1 MKTEEFERYFSIA
14 RLEEM
19 RKGRAYYEGQNDILE
34 RERTIIIRKNKYNL
48 KHLSN
53 NRIAHPF
60 LRKLVDQKIGY
71 LLSLPFS
78 THTDDETLAKRLA
91 LFFSKSFL
99 RQLKAIGRDAVVC
112 GCGWLA
118 VYYDEN
124 GQLKTRRIAPETIA
138 PICDEDDIDKISA
151 IIRRYEQNGAR
162 MYEEWTTNGVN
173 RFIDDNGELRLIE
186 EGGHF
191 TIGEQTFTWE
201 RLPLI
206 QFRYNADAKPL
217 ITLLKPLIDDYDERV
232 SDVAN
237 LLADTP
243 NNVKL
248 VKGHVEDP
256 EEFVRNLATLNC
268 LFIGEGGDVQN
279 LESRVD
285 IATHEAHLNRLR
297 KDIFDAGCGVDTQ
310 EAQAGDLSGT
320 AIRYRYSE
328 LDLDCKN
335 MGAEFAEALENLA
348 WFICEDMRIKGE
360 GDHEAVIDVI
370 WNTDHII
377 NELQTVQILAAS
389 KGLISDATIIENH
402 PYVTDP
408 EAERQ
413 RIAEEIQA
421 DNTEY

>member
-1 MKTEEFERYFSIA
+1 MKAEELDRYFNGA
-14 RLEEM
+14 RVEEM
-19 RKGRAYYEGQNDILE
+19 RKGRAYYAGQNDILE
-34 RERTIIIRKNKYNL
+34 RERTIIIRKSTYKL

-71 LLSLPFS
+71 LLAQPFS
-78 THTDDETLAKRLA
+78 THTDDEA
-91 LFFSKSFL
+91 LSERMSAFFDKAFL

-112 GCGWLA
+112 GAGWLA
-118 VYYDEN
+118 VHYDED
-124 GQLKTRRIAPETIA
+124 GQLKTRRLAPETVA
-138 PICDEDDIDKISA
+138 PIYDPEDIDR
-151 IIRRYEQNGAR
+151 IIGAVRRYEQSGTLI
-162 MYEEWTTNGVN
+162 YEMWTAEGVQ
-173 RFIDDNGELRLIE
+173 RFVNDGGELQRIE
-186 EGGHF
+186 ERGHF
-191 TIGEQTFTWE
+191 TIGNTSYNWE

-206 QFRYNADAKPL
+206 QFRYNADARPL
-217 ITLLKPLIDDYDERV
+217 ISLIKPLIDDYDERV

-268 LFIGEGGDVQN
+268 LFIGDGGDVQN
-279 LESRVD
+279 LESKVD
-285 IATHEAHLNRLR
+285 VATHEAHLNRLR
-297 KDIFDAGCGVDTQ
+297 KDIFDAGSGVDTQ
-310 EAQAGDLSGT
+310 EAAAGDLSGT

-335 MGAEFAEALENLA
+335 MGAEFAEALEKLA

-360 GDHEAVIDVI
+360 GEHEAKIDIV

-402 PYVTDP
+402 PYVTDV
-408 EAERQ
+408 EAEKQ
-413 RIAEEIQA
+413 RIAEELQA
-421 DNTEY
+421 DAAEY

>member
-1 MKTEEFERYFSIA
+1 MKTQELERFFIPSK
-14 RLEEM
+14 REEM
-19 RKGRAYYEGQNDILE
+19 EKGRAYYAGQNDILT
-34 RERTIIIRKNKYNL
+34 RERSIIIRKHKFNL
-48 KHLSN
+48 NHLSN

-71 LLSLPFS
+71 LLALPFS
-78 THTDDETLAKRLA
+78 AHTDDEALAERLGD
-91 LFFSKSFL
+91 FFDKAFL
-99 RQLKAIGRDAVVC
+99 RQLKAVGRDAVVC
-112 GCGWLA
+112 GAGWMA
-118 VYYDEN
+118 VYYDEA
-124 GQLKTRRIAPETIA
+124 GQLRTRRIAPETVA
-138 PICDEDDIDKISA
+138 PIYDAQDIDRITGAVRK
-151 IIRRYEQNGAR
+151 YEQNGTR
-162 MYEEWTTNGVN
+162 FYELWTADGV
-173 RFIDDNGELRLIE
+173 RTFTDDGGELVQVAER
-186 EGGHF
+186 GHF
-191 TIGEQTFTWE
+191 SVGEEQYNWE

-206 QFRYNADAKPL
+206 QFRYNADARPL
-217 ITLLKPLIDDYDERV
+217 ITLIKPLIDDYDARV
-232 SDVAN
+232 SDVSN

-248 VKGHVEDP
+248 VRGHVDDP

-268 LFIGEGGDVQN
+268 LFVGDGGDVQN
-279 LESRVD
+279 LESKVD
-285 IATHEAHLNRLR
+285 VATHEAHLNRLR
-297 KDIFDAGCGVDTQ
+297 KDIFDAGSGVDTQ
-310 EAQAGDLSGT
+310 EAAAGDLSGT

-335 MGAEFAEALENLA
+335 MGAEFAQALEELC

-360 GDHEAVIDVI
+360 GEHAPKIDIV

-413 RIAEEIQA
+413 RIAEEMQA
-421 DNTEY
+421 EAAEY

>member
-1 MKTEEFERYFSIA
+1 MKAEELDRYFLRA
-14 RLEEM
+14 RMDAM
-19 RKGRAYYEGQNDILE
+19 RKGRAYYAGQNDILE
-34 RERTIIIRKNKYNL
+34 RKRELIIRKKTFEL

-71 LLSLPFS
+71 LLALPFS
-78 THTDDETLAKRLA
+78 VHTDDEALAERLGR
-91 LFFSKSFL
+91 FFDKAFL

-112 GCGWLA
+112 GAGWMA
-118 VYYDEN
+118 VYYDEA
-124 GQLKTRRIAPETIA
+124 GALRTRRLAPETVA
-138 PICDEDDIDKISA
+138 PIYDAQDLDRITGA
-151 IIRRYEQNGAR
+151 VRRYEQDGAR
-162 MYEEWTTNGVN
+162 FYELWTLEGVQ
-173 RFIDDNGELRLIE
+173 RFMDDGGELRLLE
-186 EGGHF
+186 ERGHF
-191 TIGEQTFTWE
+191 QVGDAQYNWDE
-201 RLPLI
+201 LPLI
-206 QFRYNADAKPL
+206 QFRYNADARPL
-217 ITLLKPLIDDYDERV
+217 ITLIKPLIDDYDLRV

-268 LFIGEGGDVQN
+268 LFVGDGGDVSN
-279 LESRVD
+279 LESKVD
-285 IATHEAHLNRLR
+285 VATHNAHLDRLR
-297 KDIFDAGCGVDTQ
+297 KDIFDAGSGVDTQ
-310 EAQAGDLSGT
+310 EAAAGDLSGT

-335 MGAEFAEALENLA
+335 MGAEFAEALETLV
-348 WFICEDMRIKGE
+348 WFVCEDMRLKGE
-360 GDHEAVIDVI
+360 GEHEARIDIV

-402 PYVTDP
+402 PYVTDA
-408 EAERQ
+408 EAEKQ
-413 RIAEEIQA
+413 RIAEEMQA
-421 DNTEY
+421 DNAEY

>member
-1 MKTEEFERYFSIA
+1 MKAADLDRYFLSS

-19 RKGRAYYEGQNDILE
+19 RKGRAYYAGQNDILQ
-34 RERTIIIRKNKYNL
+34 RERTIIIRKSKYNL

-71 LLSLPFS
+71 LLALPFS
-78 THTDDETLAKRLA
+78 TRTDDVMLAERLGA
-91 LFFSKSFL
+91 FFDKAFL

-112 GCGWLA
+112 GAGWMA
-118 VYYDEN
+118 VYYDEA
-124 GQLKTRRIAPETIA
+124 GQLRTRRIAPETVA
-138 PICDEDDIDKISA
+138 PIYDTQDIDKITGA
-151 IIRRYEQNGAR
+151 VRRYEQNGAQF
-162 MYEEWTTNGVN
+162 YELWTVNGVQS
-173 RFIDDNGELRLIE
+173 FINNGGELETINER
-186 EGGHF
+186 GHF
-191 TIGEQTFTWE
+191 SINDKQFNWE
-201 RLPLI
+201 HLPLI
-206 QFRYNADAKPL
+206 QFRYNADARPLINFIKPL
-217 ITLLKPLIDDYDERV
+217 VDDYDARV

-243 NNVKL
+243 NNIKL

-268 LFIGEGGDVQN
+268 LFVGDGGDVQN
-279 LESRVD
+279 LESKVD
-285 IATHEAHLNRLR
+285 VATHTAHLDRLR
-297 KDIFDAGCGVDTQ
+297 KDIFDAGSGVDTQ
-310 EAQAGDLSGT
+310 EAAAGDLSGT

-335 MGAEFAEALENLA
+335 MGAEFAQALEELV
-348 WFICEDMRIKGE
+348 WFICEDMKLKGE
-360 GDHEAVIDVI
+360 GEHEPKLDII

-402 PYVTDP
+402 PYVTDA

-413 RIAEEIQA
+413 RIAEEMQA
-421 DNTEY
+421 DNIEY

>member
-1 MKTEEFERYFSIA
+1 MKAAELERYFISSK
-14 RLEEM
+14 LEEM
-19 RKGRAYYEGQNDILE
+19 RKGRAYYAGQNDILQ
-34 RERTIIIRKNKYNL
+34 RERAIIIRKTKYTP

-71 LLSLPFS
+71 LLALPFS
-78 THTDDETLAKRLA
+78 THTEDEALAGRLGD
-91 LFFSKSFL
+91 FFNKAFL

-112 GCGWLA
+112 GAGWMA
-118 VYYDEN
+118 VYYDEA
-124 GQLKTRRIAPETIA
+124 GQLRTRRIAPETVA
-138 PICDEDDIDKISA
+138 PIYDAQDIDKITGSV
-151 IIRRYEQNGAR
+151 RKYEQDGAR
-162 MYEEWTTNGVN
+162 FYELWTTNGV
-173 RFIDDNGELRLIE
+173 RQFMDDGGELKLISE
-186 EGGHF
+186 RGHF
-191 TIGEQTFTWE
+191 SVGDEQYNWE
-201 RLPLI
+201 RLPLL
-206 QFRYNADAKPL
+206 QFRYNADARPL
-217 ITLLKPLIDDYDERV
+217 ITLIKPLIDDYDERV

-243 NNVKL
+243 NNIKL
-248 VKGHVEDP
+248 VRGHVDDP

-268 LFIGEGGDVQN
+268 LFVGDGGDVSN
-279 LESRVD
+279 LESKVD
-285 IATHEAHLNRLR
+285 VATHEAHLNRLR
-297 KDIFDAGCGVDTQ
+297 KDIFDAGSGVDTQ
-310 EAQAGDLSGT
+310 EAAVGDLSGT

-335 MGAEFAEALENLA
+335 MGAEFAQALEELV
-348 WFICEDMRIKGE
+348 WFICEDMKLRGE
-360 GDHEAVIDVI
+360 GEHEPKIDIV

-413 RIAEEIQA
+413 RIADEQA
-421 DNTEY
+421 TNDAEY